1 MSFHCIL
8 SERSEGERSSCCLG
22 RQTQESTGKCG
33 TADISVEGA
42 KFVCQFH
49 CSHVIIYSNRGG
61 DDDHTVIV
69 VLITIIYYHSPI
81 ATYKLFFSRRSVEG

>member
-1 MSFHCIL
+1 MPVSLFSI
-8 SERSEGERSSCCLG
+8 
-22 RQTQESTGKCG
+22 
-33 TADISVEGA
+33 
-42 KFVCQFH
+42 
-49 CSHVIIYSNRGG
+49 HVIIYSNRGG